1 MLRKIIFT
9 ALALA
14 LAWGLGNVLYEIWV
28 SGEIHATAARGA
40 PAADYSY
47 SGNHAKFL
55 LHFSFDAFGAFCGV
69 LLTLGLGWMKA
80 RPDADNSGKLQ
91 KQHRIEE

>member
-1 MLRKIIFT
+1 MLRKVIFT

-28 SGEIHATAARGA
+28 SGQIHKTAARRA

-55 LHFSFDAFGAFCGV
+55 LRFSVDAFGALCGV
-69 LLTLGLGWMKA
+69 LLTLGLGWMKE
-80 RPDADNSGKLQ
+80 RPDAN
-91 KQHRIEE
+91 